1 MSWNGDLLA
10 FGLCATEIEEAGG
23 EGARQEMPNW
33 TNTQSGGSVQ
43 LQGLEVQQ
51 VEKEMMCSM

>member
-33 TNTQSGGSVQ
+33 TNTQSSGSVQ
-43 LQGLEVQQ
+43 LQRLGIQ
-51 VEKEMMCSM
+51 